1 MQANSQKSDV
11 KMSFDDS
18 EKGILKA
25 GGVSLIVAG
34 LVLFLFFIA
43 LLFLQT
49 SPTLTPEMIL
59 DDPTA
64 PVSLYAL
71 AAFGE
76 LILMPG
82 GLGLYYALKNVKK
95 AHMIIGIA
103 LWLLSSVSFLL
114 SRTQI
119 IALAPIS
126 GSYQAT
132 SSQALR
138 TAYLVSTEYAIGLS
152 SAFAEIALMLLA
164 ISSIIIGLVMLK
176 GVFSKRIAYL
186 VIISGS
192 LTLLGTMGVLFEPIT
207 ILTLFGLILSAI
219 WQIIAGLKLYKLG
232 IE

>member
-95 AHMIIGIA
+95 AHMIIGTA
-103 LWLLSSVSFLL
+103 LWLVSVVSFLL

>member
-1 MQANSQKSDV
+1 
-11 KMSFDDS
+11 MSFDDS

-59 DDPTA
+59 DDPNA
-64 PVSLYAL
+64 PVSLYAF

-95 AHMIIGIA
+95 AHMIIGTA
-103 LWLLSSVSFLL
+103 LWLVSVVSFLL

-119 IALAPIS
+119 IALASIS
-126 GSYQAT
+126 SSYQTT

-138 TAYLVSTEYAIGLS
+138 TAYLVSIVHAIELS
-152 SAFAEIALMLLA
+152 NAFTEIALMLLA
-164 ISSIIIGLVMLK
+164 VSSIIIGLVMLK
-176 GVFSKRIAYL
+176 DVFGKVLGYL
-186 VIISGS
+186 VLIAGI
-192 LTLLGTMGVLFEPIT
+192 LTLLGTIGVLLEPLT
-207 ILTLFGLILSAI
+207 ILTPFGLVLSAI
-219 WQIIAGLKLYKLG
+219 WQIIAGIKLYKLG
-232 IE
+232 